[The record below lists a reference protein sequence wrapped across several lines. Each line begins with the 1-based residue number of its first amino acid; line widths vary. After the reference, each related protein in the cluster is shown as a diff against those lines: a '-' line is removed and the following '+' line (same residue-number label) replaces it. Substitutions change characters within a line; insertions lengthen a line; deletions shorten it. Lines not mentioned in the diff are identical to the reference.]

1 MYRFNSMTC
10 LSGLVSFLTVYPRI
24 SSSPP
29 HFPFLLVRLSV
40 HFRVSQRSVSPWI
53 PPCVRV
59 LSVSVVTNTIEL
71 SLWRRPRLEVGLFAR
86 REMRRLPFP
95 QDTLQ
100 AHARNYRNS
109 SIAGGWNGHGSC
121 TRRETPCSQEQRAFQ
136 TTTVQSR

>member
-1 MYRFNSMTC
+1 MSVYPC
-10 LSGLVSFLTVYPRI
+10 VFLTVYPRI
-24 SSSPP
+24 SSPPP

-100 AHARNYRNS
+100 AHATQLPQLLHRRGLERTRIVYQKRDALQPRTTSFSNNYS
-109 SIAGGWNGHGSC
+109 PVTLVVHLK
-121 TRRETPCSQEQRAFQ
+121 P
-136 TTTVQSR
+136 